1 MQSNMK
7 DLTNICASVRS
18 WWQARSLAT
27 RLFLLCAPVV
37 LSAVVYSL
45 IRSGHSAPKAIQKH
59 LYGEQIGRNGLR
71 YKHGAHI
78 YDPVSGTILV
88 DSIQW
93 LHISPGDS
101 IAILAKQGRRAYIN
115 LNTAELLT
123 PLSFDKAWEFA
134 CDRGVMSS
142 KDSLYIFRRD
152 GSQVNMHGLPAAGQY
167 EYLYY
172 KNRLVLRT
180 DYEHVGL
187 LDTTCQWVLE
197 PVYSQIETS
206 YGRMLYNTRLGDE
219 CIVYDFNLQPVLRG
233 AYKSIDVDWS
243 EGLIATEHNGIQRL
257 FDYEGKLLY
266 KVIYKRIEPLE
277 YNTGRQDK
285 DGNDIFEPTDCYVY
299 VDYNDKRGLMDR
311 HYHVLTPPQF
321 YKIEAQTR
329 HVFFASFGEYSNR
342 FGTLIDDHGKALR

>member
-1 MQSNMK
+1 MK
-7 DLTNICASVRS
+7 DLTNIWASVRS

-152 GSQVNMHGLPAAGQY
+152 GSQVNMQGLPAAGQY

-187 LDTTCQWVLE
+187 WGTTCQWVLE
-197 PVYSQIETS
+197 PVYSEIETS

-233 AYKSIDVDWS
+233 AYKSIDVDW
-243 EGLIATEHNGIQRL
+243 L
-257 FDYEGKLLY
+257 
-266 KVIYKRIEPLE
+266 
-277 YNTGRQDK
+277 
-285 DGNDIFEPTDCYVY
+285 
-299 VDYNDKRGLMDR
+299 
-311 HYHVLTPPQF
+311 
-321 YKIEAQTR
+321 
-329 HVFFASFGEYSNR
+329 
-342 FGTLIDDHGKALR
+342 